1 MALAFLLAP
10 AGYGA
15 TQEPAA
21 PADPDEP
28 PQRASPWL
36 VSPLLSVDPKLGR
49 NLGGMAAYLHRFDD
63 ASPVSMVGVGATYS
77 NTDSLVGGLF
87 GDLYWGEDH
96 HRLTAGLV
104 YGDINN
110 EYDDF
115 LGTGLTVD
123 TVDQL
128 QSIFLR
134 YRYRV
139 WGNWFA
145 GAQFVRTNYAIDF
158 PQPKHSSMS
167 RLAIWGLIRPGWV
180 WFWRETPATTFAT
193 PTAVAISCWTP
204 SITKAVKPIP
214 ARWMRGDS
222 G

>member
-1 MALAFLLAP
+1 MERYKSLQLQQ
-10 AGYGA
+10 
-15 TQEPAA
+15 T
-21 PADPDEP
+21 PDEP
-28 PQRASPWL
+28 PQQAQPFP
-36 VSPLLSVDPKLGR
+36 VSPLLGDPKLGR

-96 HRLTAGLV
+96 HRLTASWCTATS
-104 YGDINN
+104 IMSMT
-110 EYDDF
+110 F

-134 YRYRV
+134 YRYQV

-145 GAQFVRTNYAIDF
+145 GAQFVPHQLR
-158 PQPKHSSMS
+158 H
-167 RLAIWGLIRPGWV
+167 
-180 WFWRETPATTFAT
+180 
-193 PTAVAISCWTP
+193 
-204 SITKAVKPIP
+204 
-214 ARWMRGDS
+214 
-222 G
+222 